1 MPSILVY
8 DYNNYFN
15 RKIKKENTIAAYGAS
30 VYSESGTN
38 INFNSNDGI
47 NATYVAGKLN
57 NPYEDNGNYL
67 IYSRDNTNITSRW
80 FITESTRTRG
90 GQYQLS
96 LRRDVISDYYDDII
110 SAKSYIQNATLSD
123 DDPLIY
129 TQEPISVNQIKTKE
143 IELKDD
149 TKRAWILA
157 YIARNTSYTNNGA
170 DKTDH
175 PHRIH
180 MTTAVIVPD
189 ITVDNLESW
198 NYNKYVNTRLYANF
212 VYPYFDFKV
221 MTNQF
226 ARGYRNFSYNDAAT
240 EDMTTKAGYSVNA
253 IGAFESYMNS
263 KKTEVMNNVNTYS
276 SLYVNKPHNL
286 SDYKSLL
293 YLDGK
298 VLKAAD
304 KYYKIKVSNGQ
315 ELIKRNITSNLSGDY
330 MRTYLNNLFSNA
342 SGLGVYK
349 DGSKVDC
356 RFVWDANYVD
366 LTLEEM
372 TYGDYYMD
380 FPEESERLHLKDAPY
395 DLLALPYSDNTNTII
410 QGTTIKDS
418 KQLYVNI
425 AQELSR
431 LLGSQLYDVQIV
443 PYCPFGGY
451 SMNGT
456 TMTTYTADK
465 RIGKIYNG
473 NSLIAYGVWCTA
485 SSGTKNVVLDEPITY
500 TNKKISNQ
508 CDMYRLVSPNFNGQ
522 FEFSLAKN
530 NTPSLSVFN
539 VDYTYLPYNPYI
551 HMNPKFSGLYG
562 EDFND
567 ARGLICGGDF
577 SLARISDAWENYQL
591 NNKNYQ
597 SIFNRQIQNM
607 DVNHKYNMTEQAVG
621 AVAGTLQTA
630 AQGALIGGVY
640 GAAAGAVA
648 GMVGGAAD
656 VALSEKRYEESKG
669 YTTDLHNMQLENIR
683 AFPYSLSRTTAYT
696 ENNKVF
702 VILEYY
708 TCTEREK
715 EIVANEIANR
725 GMSVGAVGTISD
737 YIFNSW
743 NFKETADRGFI
754 RATPIELE
762 IEGDSHISNTIS
774 EELKKGVYFK

>member
-1 MPSILVY
+1 MSSILIY
-8 DYNNYFN
+8 NYNNYYN
-15 RKIKKENTIAAYGAS
+15 RKIKKEDTIAAYGS
-30 VYSESGTN
+30 PVYLESGTN

-57 NPYEDNGNYL
+57 NPYDDNGNYL

-80 FITESTRTRG
+80 FIIESTRTRG

-96 LRRDVISDYYDDII
+96 LYRDTISDYYNEVIT
-110 SAKSYIQNATLSD
+110 AKSYIQNATLSD
-123 DDPLIY
+123 DDALIY
-129 TQEPISVNQIKTKE
+129 TQESISTNQIKTKE

-157 YIARNTSYTNNGA
+157 YIARNASYTNNGS
-170 DKTDH
+170 DKTEH

-226 ARGYRNFSYNDAAT
+226 SRGYRNFSINDSAT
-240 EDMTTKAGYSVNA
+240 DDMTTNPGYSVNA
-253 IGAFESYMNS
+253 IAAFEAYINS
-263 KKTEVMNNVNTYS
+263 KKAEVMNNVNNYS

-315 ELIKRNITSNLSGDY
+315 ELIKSDITSNLSGDY

-349 DGSKVDC
+349 DGSKVNC
-356 RFVWDANYVD
+356 RFVWNANYVD

-380 FPEESERLHLKDAPY
+380 FPEEDERLHLKDAPY
-395 DLLALPYSDNTNTII
+395 DLLALPYSDNTSTII
-410 QGTTIKDS
+410 QGITIKDS

-425 AQELSR
+425 AQEISR
-431 LLGSQLYDVQIV
+431 LLSSQLYDVQIV
-443 PYCPFGGY
+443 PYCPFSGY

-465 RIGKIYNG
+465 RISKIYNG
-473 NSLIAYGVWCTA
+473 NSLIGYGVWCTA
-485 SSGTKNVVLDEPITY
+485 SSGTKNVILDEPITY

-530 NTPSLSVFN
+530 NTPSLAVFN
-539 VDYTYLPYNPYI
+539 VDYTYVPYNPYI
-551 HMNPKFSGLYG
+551 HVNPKFSGLYG

-577 SLARISDAWENYQL
+577 SLARLSDAWENYQL

-597 SIFNRQIQNM
+597 IIFDRQIQNM
-607 DVNHKYNMTEQAVG
+607 DVNQKYNMIEKSAG
-621 AVAGTLQTA
+621 AVAGTFQTA
-630 AQGALIGGVY
+630 AQGILIGGVY
-640 GAAAGAVA
+640 GAAAGAIA

-656 VALSEKRYEESKG
+656 IALSEKRYAEAKG

-683 AFPYSLSRTTAYT
+683 ALPYSLSRTTAYT

-702 VILEYY
+702 IILEYY
-708 TCTEREK
+708 TCTDREK
-715 EIVANEIANR
+715 EVVASEIANR
-725 GMSVGAVGTISD
+725 GMSVGAIGIISD
-737 YIFNSW
+737 YIYNSW
-743 NFKETADRGFI
+743 NYGEITDRGFI
-754 RATPIELE
+754 RAVPIELN
-762 IEGDSHISNTIS
+762 IEGDSDVSNAIS